1 MGGGRARK
9 KQRLEKCPKTKKKKK
24 KTKNRSKG
32 RLGKYENPPQK
43 TSREKFLLGL
53 GKKKVNRKKV
63 FN

>member
-9 KQRLEKCPKTKKKKK
+9 KQRLEKCPKTKKKK